1 MPCRSPYRPLYVVR
15 MSSAV
20 CAISGVWLF
29 DRNVPLFSKKLSRFG
44 MSCRSDGTF
53 GLSRKKWTLS
63 KVIWTTCLTPFP
75 SWHAFALS
83 TFAALL
89 TLVDDDAAACTGEA
103 AACTGDAAVAAATP
117 AVSDTAPMRVV
128 IRLSAFAFFP
138 GFMLTPPGATMNVR
152 NTEPH
157 VT

>member
-1 MPCRSPYRPLYVVR
+1 MPCRSPYSPVLVVR

-29 DRNVPLFSKKLSRFG
+29 DRNVPLFSKKLSRLG

-53 GLSRKKWTLS
+53 GLSRKKRTLS

-75 SWHAFALS
+75 SWHVFALS

-89 TLVDDDAAACTGEA
+89 RLVDDDAAACTGDA
-103 AACTGDAAVAAATP
+103 AACTGDPAAT
-117 AVSDTAPMRVV
+117 A
-128 IRLSAFAFFP
+128 
-138 GFMLTPPGATMNVR
+138 
-152 NTEPH
+152 
-157 VT
+157 